1 MADDMK
7 KLVEKYKREL
17 MEYSKI
23 SSLEKPLPLRFPE
36 MTADSPKEG
45 DADNKPLVQAVK
57 RENHETAESPA
68 MNPKPESVTPIMET
82 ATNVPEQGAPA
93 SENSESFQND
103 NGVIRGNLK
112 GVFSKPENN
121 ANKTPSGNDNIR
133 NYSTESI
140 NRLSV
145 PPVSGQTPD
154 EQLGRSDFE
163 NTPETRNSRSD
174 IKPLETQTN
183 GTREMQPERE
193 YADLQDF
200 YNINNRRGTLRFRV
214 YTAREALP
222 VTGAIIE
229 VTKVIGN
236 NKHTFYKLT
245 TDISGNTPII
255 YLPAPSSELSQHPE
269 NTTQP
274 YALYDVYITADNFG
288 DVSIKNLPIFDGIL
302 SEQSI
307 AMAPMVTGGTPRQIT
322 ENGPGVN
329 GGVY

>member
-1 MADDMK
+1 MVDDMK

-17 MEYSKI
+17 MEYSRI
-23 SSLEKPLPLRFPE
+23 SSSEKPSPLHFPE
-36 MTADSPKEG
+36 MTADSPKDG
-45 DADNKPLVQAVK
+45 GADNTPTAQAVK
-57 RENHETAESPA
+57 KEPYETAESPA
-68 MNPKPESVTPIMET
+68 MNPEPEPVTPVMET
-82 ATNVPEQGAPA
+82 GTNVPKQGVSIQAPQQNA
-93 SENSESFQND
+93 TDNARRSPSSPNTAPENSGSFQD
-103 NGVIRGNLK
+103 
-112 GVFSKPENN
+112 
-121 ANKTPSGNDNIR
+121 
-133 NYSTESI
+133 
-140 NRLSV
+140 NRLSET
-145 PPVSGQTPD
+145 PVNGQSPD
-154 EQLGRSDFE
+154 ERLDE
-163 NTPETRNSRSD
+163 NIPETYNSRSD

-183 GTREMQPERE
+183 GTHEMQPERD
-193 YADLQDF
+193 YTDLQDF

-222 VTGAIIE
+222 VAGAIIE

-245 TDISGNTPII
+245 TDISGNTPIV

-274 YALYDVYITADNFG
+274 YALYDVYITADNFR

-302 SEQSI
+302 SAQSI
-307 AMAPMVTGGTPRQIT
+307 AMIPMAAGDTPRQIT

>member
-1 MADDMK
+1 MVDGMK

-23 SSLEKPLPLRFPE
+23 SSSEKPSPLHFPE
-36 MTADSPKEG
+36 MTADPPTEDG
-45 DADNKPLVQAVK
+45 AGNKPPTQVAQQDSRTAVVASQQTAPHLHTTVSAPVNVQ
-57 RENHETAESPA
+57 RSPSFP
-68 MNPKPESVTPIMET
+68 NTSP
-82 ATNVPEQGAPA
+82 
-93 SENSESFQND
+93 ENSGSFQND
-103 NGVIRGNLK
+103 NGAMRGDFN
-112 GVFSKPENN
+112 GVLSKPENN
-121 ANKTPSGNDNIR
+121 ANKTPSGNDDIR
-133 NYSTESI
+133 DPSAESAD
-140 NRLSV
+140 R
-145 PPVSGQTPD
+145 
-154 EQLGRSDFE
+154 QLG

-174 IKPLETQTN
+174 IKPLVTQTN
-183 GTREMQPERE
+183 GNREMQPERE

-229 VTKVIGN
+229 ITKVIGN

-255 YLPAPSSELSQHPE
+255 YLPAPSSELSQNPK
-269 NTTQP
+269 NTIQP
-274 YALYDVYITADNFG
+274 YALYDVYITADNFR

-307 AMAPMVTGGTPRQIT
+307 ALVPIITTTAGAAPKQIT

>member
-1 MADDMK
+1 MADNMK

-17 MEYSKI
+17 MDFSK
-23 SSLEKPLPLRFPE
+23 SSSSAKPPPLHFPE
-36 MTADSPKEG
+36 MTADPPREDS
-45 DADNKPLVQAVK
+45 ADNTTVQAVK
-57 RENHETAESPA
+57 MPPHQTEES
-68 MNPKPESVTPIMET
+68 
-82 ATNVPEQGAPA
+82 
-93 SENSESFQND
+93 
-103 NGVIRGNLK
+103 
-112 GVFSKPENN
+112 
-121 ANKTPSGNDNIR
+121 
-133 NYSTESI
+133 
-140 NRLSV
+140 
-145 PPVSGQTPD
+145 PVSGQSPD
-154 EQLGRSDFE
+154 EQPDIRE
-163 NTPETRNSRSD
+163 PEVAPETHDPRSD

-183 GTREMQPERE
+183 GAREMQPERE
-193 YADLQDF
+193 YADIRDF

-222 VTGAIIE
+222 VVGALIE

-255 YLPAPSSELSQHPE
+255 YLPAPSSALSQDPE
-269 NTTQP
+269 NTIQP

-288 DVSIKNLPIFDGIL
+288 DVSIKDLPVFDGIL

-307 AMAPMVTGGTPRQIT
+307 AMTPNAAGGTARQIT

>member
-1 MADDMK
+1 MADDLK

-17 MEYSKI
+17 MDFSK
-23 SSLEKPLPLRFPE
+23 SSSSEKPPPLHFPE
-36 MTADSPKEG
+36 MTADPPRAG
-45 DADNKPLVQAVK
+45 GADNNPTAQA
-57 RENHETAESPA
+57 AESPA
-68 MNPKPESVTPIMET
+68 IEPVTPIKET
-82 ATNVPEQGAPA
+82 AAADVPVKSALPT
-93 SENSESFQND
+93 
-103 NGVIRGNLK
+103 
-112 GVFSKPENN
+112 PENN
-121 ANKTPSGNDNIR
+121 ANQTPSGSDDIR
-133 NYSTESI
+133 
-140 NRLSV
+140 
-145 PPVSGQTPD
+145 
-154 EQLGRSDFE
+154 
-163 NTPETRNSRSD
+163 ETRNPRSD

-183 GTREMQPERE
+183 GAREMQPERE
-193 YADLQDF
+193 YADIRDF

-222 VTGAIIE
+222 VSGALIE

-236 NKHTFYKLT
+236 DKHTFYKLT

-255 YLPAPSSELSQHPE
+255 YLPAPSSALSQDPE

-288 DVSIKNLPIFDGIL
+288 DVSIKDLPVFDGIL

-307 AMAPMVTGGTPRQIT
+307 AMTPNAAGGAPRQIT